1 MSNTKKAHI
10 AIIVASLLFGM
21 NYWIGKKLMPDF
33 MDPYQITFYRLL
45 GAFIICYIY
54 EKTWVRSKVDRK
66 DLPKIAML
74 SFTGVA
80 ISQLLFFVGLSYTSP
95 VDASIIHA
103 FSPIVILL
111 MAAFIIKEKI
121 TGIRALGIIIGAAGA
136 IMIVVFNQNSEIA
149 TGSLKG
155 NLFVLANITLYSYY
169 IVMIK
174 PLMEKYNVFTLMK
187 WLFLFAVIF
196 VTPFTIKPVFETNFA
211 AFTGYAWFSLFYVII
226 GTTFLAYLL
235 TVFALRYLS
244 SVVVGFYI
252 YIQPLVSVIAGL
264 LLFNE
269 KLTTLKV
276 ISGGLIFL
284 GIYLVN
290 RQKEKLPG
298 ANINELE

>member
-1 MSNTKKAHI
+1 MTNLKKAHI
-10 AIIVASLLFGM
+10 AIALASLLFGM

-45 GAFIICYIY
+45 GAFLICYIY
-54 EKTWVRSKVDRK
+54 EKIWVRVKIDRK
-66 DLPKIAML
+66 DLLKIALL

-111 MAAFIIKEKI
+111 MAAFIVKEKI
-121 TGIRALGIIIGAAGA
+121 TGVRIVGIVIGAVGA
-136 IMIVVFNQNSEIA
+136 IMIVAVNQNSELA
-149 TGSLKG
+149 PGSLKG
-155 NLFVLANITLYSYY
+155 NLLVLANITLYSYY

-174 PLMEKYNVFTLMK
+174 PLMAKYNVFTLMK
-187 WLFLFAVIF
+187 WLFLFAIIF
-196 VTPFTIKPVFETNFA
+196 VAPFSIKPVLETNFS

-226 GTTFLAYLL
+226 GTTFLAYIL

-264 LLFNE
+264 LLFSE
-269 KLTTLKV
+269 KLTFVKIIAGL
-276 ISGGLIFL
+276 LIFL
-284 GIYLVN
+284 GIFLVN
-290 RQKEKLPG
+290 RQKPEPG
-298 ANINELE
+298 TGKITELE

>member
-1 MSNTKKAHI
+1 MTNTKKAHI
-10 AIIVASLLFGM
+10 AITLASLLFGM

-33 MDPYQITFYRLL
+33 MDAYQITFYRLV
-45 GAFIICYIY
+45 GAFIIIYLY
-54 EKTWVRSKVDRK
+54 EKIYVRVKIDKK
-66 DLPKIAML
+66 DLFKIAML

-80 ISQLLFFVGLSYTSP
+80 ISQLLFFVGLNYTSP

-121 TGIRALGIIIGAAGA
+121 TKIRIAGIIIGAVGA
-136 IMIVVFNQNSEIA
+136 VMIVALNQNANISS
-149 TGSLKG
+149 GSLKG

-187 WLFLFAVIF
+187 WLFLFAIIF
-196 VTPFTIKPVFETNFA
+196 VIPFTFKSVLETNFA
-211 AFTGYAWFSLFYVII
+211 SFTGYAWFSLFYVII
-226 GTTFLAYLL
+226 GTTFFAYLF
-235 TVFALRYLS
+235 TVYALKYLS

-252 YIQPLVSVIAGL
+252 YLQPMISVIAGL

-269 KLTTLKV
+269 KLTSIKIIAGL
-276 ISGGLIFL
+276 LIFL

-290 RQKEKLPG
+290 RQKGKNAPMEYD
-298 ANINELE
+298 NLE